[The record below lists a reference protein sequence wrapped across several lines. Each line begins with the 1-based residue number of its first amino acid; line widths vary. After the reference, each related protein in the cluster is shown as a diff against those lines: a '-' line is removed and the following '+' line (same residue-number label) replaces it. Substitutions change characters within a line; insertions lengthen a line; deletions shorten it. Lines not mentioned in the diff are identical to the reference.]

1 MPNFLRLIIFLLF
14 AFGANSCA
22 TLFNSEYRRIEIQS
36 SEPCRIEAANEVWE
50 TEDNVANIYVPR
62 SKSPLILRVTPADS
76 FTREYKLPSHM
87 SGTVWLD
94 IAAIPLMGLGLYG
107 VLLDRASPKYYTY
120 DGSLY
125 IDFINDQFY
134 RTNRMPIQQ
143 GQHRF
148 GIAMPS
154 LGSIRVGW
162 PDQENHPEL
171 GWSFSMFYEYYHRRG
186 TALYLKTGFS
196 ISEQVEGQGLRAAHL
211 SIGQRRW
218 AGPLHVGYGLGYLT
232 FYKPEYE
239 YYIPPNK
246 YNNVILRRAIGPV
259 VSAGTRLGPH
269 IFLNLEYQSAV
280 FNLHAEQRWKYSSL
294 WGVELGWR
302 VRL

>member
-1 MPNFLRLIIFLLF
+1 MSNFLRLILFLLGTL
-14 AFGANSCA
+14 GANSCA
-22 TLFNSEYRRIEIQS
+22 TLLNSEYRRIEIQS
-36 SEPCRIEAANEVWE
+36 SEPCRIEADSQVWE
-50 TEDNVANIYVPR
+50 TEDNVANIYVLR
-62 SKSPLILRVTPADS
+62 SQSPLILRVTPADS
-76 FTREYKLPSHM
+76 FTREYKIPSHM

-107 VLLDRASPKYYTY
+107 ILLDRTSPKYYTY

-125 IDFINDQFY
+125 VDFINEQCY
-134 RTNRMPIQQ
+134 RTNRMPIAQ

-148 GIAMPS
+148 GVAMPS
-154 LGSIRVGW
+154 LSAIRVNW
-162 PDQENHPEL
+162 PDQENQPEQ

-186 TALYLKTGFS
+186 AALYLKTGFS
-196 ISEQVEGQGLRAAHL
+196 IAEGAERFNLRAAAVSL
-211 SIGQRRW
+211 GQRRW
-218 AGPLHVGYGLGYLT
+218 RGPLHLGYGLGYLT
-232 FYKPEYE
+232 FYKPEYA
-239 YYIPPNK
+239 YYVPPNK
-246 YNNVILRRAIGPV
+246 VNNVILRRAIGPV
-259 VSAGTRLGPH
+259 ISAGTRLGPH